1 MIRGLLSILVSGF
14 VFVSASAQVVDACQT
29 TEAECVL
36 DAAWSAALELPEEK
50 QQRLS
55 SVFLEVANL
64 TEDSALADKWASR
77 FGVAASVGENAY
89 PDFGWQSAE
98 PVIKAEGVEGLIQK
112 AKAKQGDLSIGR
124 ADALLAAGRRLHL
137 EQPGDAKAINA
148 ALIDIAMS
156 ASDFEKPVLAHAAA
170 ELAMIRC
177 DVSALDRA
185 LLMTDAPANLRY
197 AFWRARIEG
206 GVLGLLTRVR
216 SEASDSDTR
225 HVRQV
230 LDGYRSILEFG
241 PCSQ

>member
-77 FGVAASVGENAY
+77 FGVAASVGENVY

-98 PVIKAEGVEGLIQK
+98 
-112 AKAKQGDLSIGR
+112 
-124 ADALLAAGRRLHL
+124 
-137 EQPGDAKAINA
+137 
-148 ALIDIAMS
+148 
-156 ASDFEKPVLAHAAA
+156 
-170 ELAMIRC
+170 
-177 DVSALDRA
+177 
-185 LLMTDAPANLRY
+185 LR
-197 AFWRARIEG
+197 
-206 GVLGLLTRVR
+206 
-216 SEASDSDTR
+216 
-225 HVRQV
+225 
-230 LDGYRSILEFG
+230 
-241 PCSQ
+241 